1 MRKFSPL
8 PSLAA
13 TVIVGVSAALLAS
26 RPAPAQQFLANQ
38 IENLVS
44 TDTMT
49 VEIEGLS
56 GALTGDI
63 RIESVV
69 VSDPRGTFLTAKN
82 LAMDWS
88 PLALV
93 RSTVSI
99 ENLTAGQI
107 VLERLPTGQPAS
119 EADQG
124 SGFALPSITADIR
137 NFAIAE
143 FVLGEAIAGTRARLK
158 ASASLTLADDP
169 TKLDVKANIDRLD
182 QPGQIA
188 LDVSFAPDQNQ
199 LAIDVQAS
207 EPAGG
212 LVATLLDIPDR
223 PAVNL
228 VVNGSGPLSD
238 FMANGQLTVGGEQAA
253 TLTAR
258 VNDVADG
265 RRLAASLNVAAERF
279 VPEQY
284 SQYVAGGAS
293 LDLQAVLRDDG
304 TYLVEQGDLASEAL
318 ALQTKGV
325 LDPGGAGNDL
335 TLAVASRD
343 GSPIS
348 LSFGTP
354 PDITGLLVTRLDGTV
369 RGAFTAAA
377 IDLSAKLQRAGYGDY
392 VAQGLSLDASSPGFD
407 LTGLKGPLAIEAIG
421 QSIEAPEGIAERFLN
436 GPLTVTANGAL
447 TETGFVFEPSEAT
460 TDVATLNLE
469 GTAALNFAIFDLNLR
484 SRFQTAAL
492 SAAAI
497 PLAGEE
503 LSVAGQFTRAADG
516 AINAQKLAVTGAGL
530 QITGNAGLIGGKVS
544 ADIQGTLEDTR
555 AVNPL
560 FSGAAELR
568 LIAKGPVEKPDI
580 DLTLSGNGLSIN
592 GRELA
597 DLKVEVRGT
606 LNPASPAGFVNI
618 TGTLDGQPLS
628 GSAKVET
635 LDNGDRRITDLAI
648 RQGPNAVTGDL
659 MLTDAFA
666 PDGTLTVAIDDIGP
680 LAALGGQKAAGDVK
694 GTVELSI
701 DAEKTPIAAPDLTSR
716 SLTVAG
722 TTLQGA
728 RIDLSVKDYLG
739 IPRPTGRVTADAFDA
754 AGVAVRGLALAF
766 AEEQGGTGLTAN
778 ATVNDAPIELAGT
791 AQFEPDA
798 MLLTLSRLAAD
809 IPNASVN
816 LSDEAKV
823 RIADGK
829 TVLDG
834 FVLTVGSG
842 SIALEGSSGEVLD
855 LALRL
860 DDVPAAVAN
869 LFVSGLEVEGT
880 VSGTATLTGAPEN
893 PDAAFAITGRELATA
908 QVRAARIPPIALDAT
923 GRYVD
928 GTLTL
933 QTATL
938 DLGEG
943 SLQASGTIGETLDL
957 RAELAN
963 LPVALANDFVDG
975 LDTSGTISGSAVVSG
990 TRADPVAV
998 FDLAGTG
1005 ITAAQVA
1012 SAGIDPLTL
1021 DVAGRYAAGTAT
1033 LERASLVVGSGSLE
1047 ASGTIGDNL
1056 DLTLAMNDLPV
1067 ALANGFVPDLN
1078 ASGTISGTATATGS
1092 LTEPNAVFDLSGA
1105 GITTGAIARSGVAPL
1120 ALRLAGRFA
1129 DRTASLQTAVV
1140 NVGDGS
1146 LRASG
1151 KVGRE
1156 LDLDL
1161 SMNNIPVGLANGFVP
1176 DLNASGTISGTATA
1190 TGTLD
1195 DPSAEFS
1202 LTGSGITAPAI
1213 AQSGIEPLDLTAAG
1227 RLADGTVKLD
1237 EAKMAVGS
1245 GSLTA
1250 NGTVGETLDLNIAA
1264 NEIPV
1269 GLVNGFVPNL
1279 GATGT
1284 ISGTATATGSL
1295 SDPRARFD
1303 LSGTGI
1309 TTRQIAQSGVAPLS
1323 LEAAGS
1329 YANGTATIETADVR
1343 VGDGTLKAT
1352 GTVGEALDLKIAV
1365 NQIPVGLAN
1374 GFVDGLGATGTI
1386 SGSAA
1391 ATGSISDPQA
1401 EFGLTGSGITTR
1413 QIAQSGVAPLSLD
1426 LAGAYADGT
1435 ATIDTANVKVGNGS
1449 LTASGTVGQTLDL
1462 KLKLDQLPVGLA
1474 NGFVPDLNAEGTLSG
1489 TATATGS
1496 ISDPRATFDLTGSGI
1511 TTRQIAQS
1519 GVAPLS
1525 LKASGT
1531 YADGIATIGT
1541 ADIRVGDGSL
1551 VASGTVGRTLDLD
1564 VTLNQVPVGLANGFV
1579 SGLGAQ
1585 GTVSGTASA
1594 TGSISDPDARFDI
1607 SASNVSVAQS
1617 RGAGAPAID
1626 ATAAGTYA
1634 GGTLRLQTATA
1645 NVGGGTINLSGSAS
1659 ATALAIDA
1667 DIRNL
1672 PASIAAAAAPGIAPQ
1687 GTINGTVRASGSPS
1701 NPSVTYDLNGS
1712 GLSIQQTRD
1721 AGVGALTVSANGQFA
1736 NRIVTTTA
1744 NLSGSGVDLAVSGSV
1759 NIAGT
1764 PQLDLSLNGTAPL
1777 SLANRILAEGGR
1789 SIQGNV
1795 QLNARVTGPASQPN
1809 VVGTLSTSGA
1819 RFVDT
1824 GLNLAINDIAATIA
1838 LNGQTA
1844 TIQSFNASLSS
1855 GGTLSISG
1863 SVGLANGFPA
1873 DIAIRLV
1880 AGRYNDGELVAAQ
1893 LSAELTL
1900 TGPLAGTPL
1909 LAGTINAD
1917 EINVLI
1923 PDKLPGS
1930 LARIDVTHRN
1940 AKPAVYEQQR
1950 EINPNQGAGAQR
1962 SGINFNLTFN
1972 APSRVFV
1979 RGRGLDVEL
1988 GGSIVIT
1995 GSAKAPRIVG
2005 GFELQRGRFV
2015 ILGKRLDFDRG
2026 RLTFT
2031 GSLVPV
2037 LDLVARSQAGDTTV
2051 FIAVTGPANDPSF
2064 TFSSTPLLPQ
2074 DEVLAR
2080 LIFNQGTSDLSPLQI
2095 AQLAELAASLAGIGG
2110 SSGLLDN
2117 LRSQIGV
2124 DDLDIKTTKDG
2135 QTAVG
2140 VGKYLNENTYLGV
2153 DSTGRVAI
2161 DLDLG
2166 SGLKARGAV
2175 TATGGGE
2182 VGVFYEGEF

>member
-1 MRKFSPL
+1 MRRFSPV
-8 PSLAA
+8 PPLAA
-13 TVIVGVSAALLAS
+13 TIIVGVSAAFLAS
-26 RPAPAQQFLANQ
+26 GPAPAQQFLANQ

-44 TDTMT
+44 TDTMK

-63 RIESVV
+63 RIESVT
-69 VSDPRGTFLTAKN
+69 VSDPQGVFLTGKN

-93 RSTVSI
+93 RSNVSI

-107 VLERLPTGQPAS
+107 VLERLPADQPAS
-119 EADQG
+119 EADEG
-124 SGFALPSITADIR
+124 SGFSLPSLTADIR
-137 NFAIAE
+137 NFAIEE

-158 ASASLTLADDP
+158 ASARLTLADDP
-169 TKLDVKANIDRLD
+169 TKLDIQANIDRLD
-182 QPGQIA
+182 QPGRIA
-188 LDVSFAPDQNQ
+188 LDVSYAPDQNQ
-199 LAIDVQAS
+199 LAVDVKAS

-223 PAVNL
+223 PAVDL

-258 VNDVADG
+258 LNDVADG

-304 TYLVEQGDLASEAL
+304 TYLIEQGDLASQAL

-335 TLAVASRD
+335 TLAAASRD
-343 GSPIS
+343 GDPIS
-348 LSFGTP
+348 LVFGTP
-354 PDITGLLVTRLDGTV
+354 PGATGLLVTGLDGKV

-377 IDLSAKLQRAGYGDY
+377 VDLSAKLQRAGYGDY
-392 VAQGLSLDASSPGFD
+392 VAQGVSLDASSPGFD
-407 LTGLKGPLAIEAIG
+407 LTSLRGPLTVEAVA
-421 QSIEAPEGIAERFLN
+421 QSVEAPEGIAERFLN
-436 GPLTVTANGAL
+436 GPVRIVANGAL
-447 TETGFVFEPSEAT
+447 TEDGFVFEPSEAT
-460 TDVATLNLE
+460 TDVATLSLD
-469 GTAALNFAIFDLNLR
+469 GTAALDFSVFDLEAR

-516 AINAQKLAVTGAGL
+516 AINAQKLAITGAGL
-530 QITGNAGLIGGKVS
+530 QITGNAGLNDGVLS
-544 ADIQGTLEDTR
+544 ADIQGTLEDTE

-568 LIAKGPVEKPDI
+568 LVAKGPVEKPDV

-597 DLKVEVRGT
+597 ELQVEIRGT
-606 LNPASPAGFVNI
+606 LNPASPSGFVNI

-666 PDGTLTVAIDDIGP
+666 PVGTLSVAIDDIGP
-680 LAALGGQKAAGDVK
+680 LAALGGQKASGDVK
-694 GTVELSI
+694 GTVELSVN
-701 DAEKTPIAAPDLTSR
+701 AEKTPVAAPDLTSG

-739 IPRPTGRVTADAFDA
+739 IPMPTGRVAADAIDV
-754 AGVAVRGLALAF
+754 AGVAVRDFAIGLS
-766 AEEQGGTGLTAN
+766 EQQGGTGLIAN
-778 ATVNDAPIELAGT
+778 AMVNGAPVELAGT
-791 AQFEPDA
+791 ARFEPDT
-798 MLLTLSRLAAD
+798 MLLTLSRLTAD
-809 IPNASVN
+809 IPNAAVN
-816 LSDEAKV
+816 LSEEAKV

-829 TVLDG
+829 TILDG
-834 FVLTVGSG
+834 FVLSVGSG

-855 LALRL
+855 LGLRL
-860 DDVPAAVAN
+860 DAVPAALGN
-869 LFVSGLEVEGT
+869 LFVSGMEAEGT
-880 VSGTATLTGAPEN
+880 LSGTATLTGAPDN
-893 PDAAFAITGRELATA
+893 PDAAFDITGRELATA
-908 QVRAARIPPIALDAT
+908 QVRAARLPALALDAAGT
-923 GRYVD
+923 YAD

-933 QTATL
+933 HTAAL

-957 RAELAN
+957 RAELAAF
-963 LPVALANDFVDG
+963 PVALANDFVDG
-975 LDTSGTISGSAVVSG
+975 LDASGMISGSAVVSG
-990 TRADPVAV
+990 PRADPTAV
-998 FDLAGTG
+998 FDLSGTG

-1012 SAGIDPLTL
+1012 AAGIEPLTL

-1033 LERASLVVGSGSLE
+1033 LEQASLVVGSGSLE
-1047 ASGTIGDNL
+1047 ASGSVGENL
-1056 DLTLAMNDLPV
+1056 DLALAMTDLPV
-1067 ALANGFVPDLN
+1067 ALANGFVPDLD

-1092 LTEPNAVFDLSGA
+1092 LSDPDAVFDLSGTA
-1105 GITTGAIARSGVAPL
+1105 ITTGAIARSGVAPL
-1120 ALRLAGRFA
+1120 TLRLAGRFA
-1129 DRTASLQTAVV
+1129 DGTASLETAVV

-1161 SMNNIPVGLANGFVP
+1161 SMNSVPVGLTNGFVP
-1176 DLNASGTISGTATA
+1176 NLKASGTISGTATA

-1195 DPSAEFS
+1195 DPAAEFS

-1213 AQSGIEPLDLTAAG
+1213 AQSGIEPLDLTASG
-1227 RLADGTVKLD
+1227 RLAAGTLNLD
-1237 EAKMAVGS
+1237 EAKMTVGS

-1250 NGTVGETLDLNIAA
+1250 SGTVGETLDLNVVA

-1269 GLVNGFVPNL
+1269 GLANGFVPDL

-1295 SDPRARFD
+1295 SDPSAIFSV
-1303 LSGTGI
+1303 SGAGI

-1343 VGDGTLKAT
+1343 VGDGTLTAT
-1352 GTVGEALDLKIAV
+1352 GTVGEALDLQIAV

-1386 SGSAA
+1386 SGSVT

-1401 EFGLTGSGITTR
+1401 EFDLTGSGMTTR

-1426 LAGAYADGT
+1426 LAGVYANGT
-1435 ATIDTANVKVGNGS
+1435 TTIDTANLNVGSGS
-1449 LTASGTVGQTLDL
+1449 LTATGTVGRTLDL
-1462 KLKLDQLPVGLA
+1462 NLELDRLPVGLA
-1474 NGFVPDLNAEGTLSG
+1474 NGFVPDLNAEGAISG

-1496 ISDPRATFDLTGSGI
+1496 ISDPRATFDVSGSGV

-1525 LKASGT
+1525 LEASGT
-1531 YADGIATIGT
+1531 YVDGTATIGT
-1541 ADIRVGDGSL
+1541 ADIRVGSGSL
-1551 VASGTVGRTLDLD
+1551 VASGTLGRTLDLN
-1564 VTLNQVPVGLANGFV
+1564 VTLNEVPVGLANGFV
-1579 SGLGAQ
+1579 DGLGAQ

-1594 TGSISDPDARFDI
+1594 TGSITNPDARFDI

-1617 RGAGAPAID
+1617 RDAGAPAIE

-1634 GGTLRLQTATA
+1634 GGTLQLQTATA
-1645 NVGGGTINLSGSAS
+1645 NIGGGAVTLSGSAS
-1659 ATALAIDA
+1659 QNALAIDA

-1672 PASIAAAAAPGIAPQ
+1672 PASIAAAATPGIAPQ

-1701 NPSVTYDLNGS
+1701 NPSLVYDLSGS

-1721 AGVGALTVSANGQFA
+1721 AGVGALAVSANGQFA
-1736 NRIVTTTA
+1736 NRTVATTA
-1744 NLSGSGVDLAVSGSV
+1744 NLSGGGVDLAVSGSV

-1764 PQLDLSLNGTAPL
+1764 PQLDLSLNGTAPM

-1789 SIQGNV
+1789 SIQGTV
-1795 QLNARVTGPASQPN
+1795 QLNARVSGPASQPN
-1809 VVGTLSTSGA
+1809 VVGTVSTSGA

-1824 GLNLAINDIAATIA
+1824 GLNVAVNGIAATVA
-1838 LNGQTA
+1838 LSGQTA
-1844 TIQSFNASLSS
+1844 TIQSFDASLSS
-1855 GGTLSISG
+1855 GGRLSLSG
-1863 SVGLANGFPA
+1863 SIGLNDGFPA

-1880 AGRYNDGELVAAQ
+1880 DGRYNDGELVAAK
-1893 LSAELTL
+1893 LSADLTL
-1900 TGPLAGTPL
+1900 TGPLGGAPL
-1909 LAGTINAD
+1909 LAGTVNAT

-1950 EINPNQGAGAQR
+1950 EINPDQGAGTQR
-1962 SGINFNLTFN
+1962 SGINFDLTFN

-1995 GSAKAPRIVG
+1995 GSAARPRIVG

-2037 LDLVARSQAGDTTV
+2037 LDLVARSQAGDTTI

-2064 TFSSTPLLPQ
+2064 TFSSNPVLPQ

-2175 TATGGGE
+2175 TAEGGGE